1 MACIQP
7 YWSCLQLGSQ
17 HLARQFAANGYD
29 VHYFSA
35 PVTPL
40 HLAKIKSAEVR
51 KRYQNAL
58 HSPWTDPVTS
68 IKSYI
73 PFSLIAPD
81 GLPVLKENA
90 VTMNWQKTII
100 PGPVRY
106 LKKHRLNK
114 ADILYIDNLS
124 YHFLLDMVR
133 YDKCVFRIMDRHDG
147 FPGWRGKTKAM
158 AKKIAE
164 CADLTIYSARGLKDY
179 TESLTPG
186 KFVFIPNGV
195 DFELFQRKFHT
206 KRHCRLESIPD
217 PIVIYT
223 GSIDSRFNTEL
234 VVRAARRLPAVSFV
248 CIGPDSGS
256 WVSSSHPPNIY
267 LCGPL
272 DHNEI
277 PHIMSSARAGII
289 PFNVAQ
295 DNDLI
300 SGIRPLKL
308 LEYMAA
314 GLPVICSRW
323 AEVELMNSPAWL
335 YDDEKE
341 FIRLIQVATNSD
353 HDPEVYV
360 DFARQNT
367 WQISFTRLRK
377 ELKNLV

>member
-147 FPGWRGKTKAM
+147 FPGWKGKTQTM
-158 AKKIAE
+158 AGKIARL
-164 CADLTIYSARGLKDY
+164 ADLTIYSALGLEKY
-179 TESLTPG
+179 TKSLNPQ
-186 KFVFIPNGV
+186 KAAFVPNAV
-195 DFELFQRKFHT
+195 DFDYFQQKTAHA
-206 KRHCRLESIPD
+206 KRHPLLSSIPD
-217 PIVIYT
+217 PIIIYT
-223 GSIDSRFNTEL
+223 GSVDSRFNTNL
-234 VVRAARRLPAVSFV
+234 VMETAGKMPLISFV
-248 CIGPDSGS
+248 IAGPPAGAEIPAKL
-256 WVSSSHPPNIY
+256 PPNVHF
-267 LCGPL
+267 LGPVNHSDL
-272 DHNEI
+272 
-277 PHIMSSARAGII
+277 PQLMGSARAGII
-289 PFNVAQ
+289 PFDV
-295 DNDLI
+295 DKRGDLI
-300 SGIRPLKL
+300 IGIRPLKL

-314 GLPVICSRW
+314 GLPVICARW
-323 AEVELMNSPAWL
+323 PEVERMNSPAWL
-335 YDDEKE
+335 YDSDEE
-341 FIRLIQVATNSD
+341 FERLVQKAVLQKHDHQV
-353 HDPEVYV
+353 YK
-360 DFARQNT
+360 DFVAGND
-367 WQISFTRLRK
+367 WSVSFRILMSK
-377 ELKNLV
+377 L